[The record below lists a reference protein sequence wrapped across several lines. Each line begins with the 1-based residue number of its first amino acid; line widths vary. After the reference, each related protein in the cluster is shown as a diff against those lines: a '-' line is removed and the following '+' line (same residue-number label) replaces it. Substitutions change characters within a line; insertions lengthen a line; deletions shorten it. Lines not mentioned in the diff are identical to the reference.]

1 MLSIPHMIVVF
12 IVVLVVFGP
21 QKLPELARSL
31 GKLMAEFR
39 KASTDFKSAFEEEMR
54 DLERQALVAERKKA
68 AEAAATSVAVEP
80 SQPAAL
86 GAPTGTETPSTE
98 ARADSRASEPPVM
111 TPSIRPEPVP
121 DSTPNTQITAP
132 DDEPGGAMTFFEHLS
147 ELRKRIIYSL
157 YAIGVGTF
165 VGVYLSKYFIYWI
178 NKPMLK
184 ALADAHL
191 DPKLIYTHPAG
202 YLNLIITIG
211 VYLGIVLASPI
222 VLYQIWLFVAPA
234 LYKHERGAITGFMF
248 STVFLFLAGITFGYF
263 ITLPYV
269 LHFLVSPGS
278 LFMLQRDVVPMISVN
293 EYFDLILLIL
303 LGMGLMFELP
313 VLIFFL
319 SLFGIVTPKFL
330 WRNFRYAILII
341 AIVAAIVTP
350 TPDAM
355 TMLIFMAPMVG
366 LYFVGIAVS
375 AIVTRRR
382 ERRLATPAEA
392 R

>member
-1 MLSIPHMIVVF
+1 MT
-12 IVVLVVFGP
+12 
-21 QKLPELARSL
+21 RSV
-31 GKLMAEFR
+31 R
-39 KASTDFKSAFEEEMR
+39 P
-54 DLERQALVAERKKA
+54 DL
-68 AEAAATSVAVEP
+68 
-80 SQPAAL
+80 
-86 GAPTGTETPSTE
+86 
-98 ARADSRASEPPVM
+98 
-111 TPSIRPEPVP
+111 VP
-121 DSTPNTQITAP
+121 DSTPNPQNSTPAE
-132 DDEPGGAMTFFEHLS
+132 EPGGAMTFFEHLS

-157 YAIGVGTF
+157 YAIGIGAF
-165 VGVYLSKYFIYWI
+165 IGIYLSKYLIYWI

-202 YLNLIITIG
+202 YLNLVITVG

-248 STVFLFLAGITFGYF
+248 STVFLFLAGIAFGYF

-269 LHFLVSPGS
+269 LHFLVSPGP
-278 LFMLQRDVVPMISVN
+278 LFMLQRDVTPMISVN

-303 LGMGLMFELP
+303 LGIGLMFELP

-330 WRNFRYAILII
+330 WNNSKYAILVISVI
-341 AIVAAIVTP
+341 AAIVTP

-355 TMLIFMAPMVG
+355 TMLIFMAPMIA
-366 LYFVGIAVS
+366 LYFLGIVVS
-375 AIVTRRR
+375 AVVTRRR
-382 ERRLATPAEA
+382 DRRLAAPAEA